1 MVRSGIMPRLIVVCG
16 RQYAGKTTFAATL
29 GGAAGF
35 PVFEIGA
42 FVFAEAE
49 ARGLSPHDYADEAF
63 RRGDFKQFVHN
74 ALAAIPIGVGS
85 AVLVGPR
92 TVPEIEFLRN
102 ASAQS
107 LCIGLIA
114 DRDERHRRW
123 ARSVP
128 RKPHVATD
136 DLWQA
141 REHFEDRWAIDDA
154 LAICDVRIAGV
165 NYGNGT

>member
-1 MVRSGIMPRLIVVCG
+1 MVRGESLTRLIVICG

-35 PVFEIGA
+35 PVLEIGA

-63 RRGDFKQFVHN
+63 RQGNYERFVRD
-74 ALAAIPIGVGS
+74 ALAAVPMGASS

-92 TVPEIEFLRN
+92 TVREIQFLRKKC
-102 ASAQS
+102 AQS
-107 LCIGLIA
+107 LCVGLITG
-114 DRDERHRRW
+114 REERHRRW
-123 ARSVP
+123 AGSIP
-128 RKPHVATD
+128 RKPHVATS

-141 REHFEDRWAIDDA
+141 REQFEDRWNIDDA

-165 NYGNGT
+165 DYGLEC